1 MRFQEHARAHT
12 EAPEK
17 VLPFLRQRRRWTLG
31 MLQTSFK
38 HWRAIPEGR
47 AIGLV
52 SILDAIWF
60 SLLTRILS
68 PLVDFLLIVILIK
81 LVVGYSLHGSASL
94 NGFPI
99 PVIISYF
106 VLAAIDV
113 SNTLA
118 AFWFEKKFDLK
129 LLLLTPALRFGYRQL
144 IYISSL
150 QAMRDA
156 ITGRMPGW
164 QKLQRSAA
172 RLNSKIELLV
182 PGLDQTG
189 SDPKEAPSDT
199 KDLSRRLA
207 KTLEGG

>member
-1 MRFQEHARAHT
+1 
-12 EAPEK
+12 
-17 VLPFLRQRRRWTLG
+17 

-38 HWRAIPEGR
+38 HRRAISEGR

-60 SLLTRILS
+60 SLLTSILS

-81 LVVGYSLHGSASL
+81 LIVGYSLHGSASL
-94 NGFPI
+94 AGFPL

-106 VLAAIDV
+106 VLAAIDI

-156 ITGRMPGW
+156 ITGRMTGW

-172 RLNSKIELLV
+172 KLNSKIEFMV
-182 PGLDQTG
+182 PAFKPNLSKIEAAARG
-189 SDPKEAPSDT
+189 SKGRAHPIVETSD
-199 KDLSRRLA
+199 S
-207 KTLEGG
+207 G